1 MYIAAVP
8 AVKSVAA
15 TSNSSYVLV
24 ESNTIKNNTVY
35 NQLTFMKMK
44 TLKKAPI
51 SEGSARGLPTSLAA
65 VLKSI
70 TS

>member
-1 MYIAAVP
+1 M
-8 AVKSVAA
+8 
-15 TSNSSYVLV
+15 
-24 ESNTIKNNTVY
+24 Y

-51 SEGSARGLPTSLAA
+51 SEGSARGLPASLAA

-70 TS
+70 TT